1 MPGRSQDFNGK
12 SLSGI
17 ILNPITVKTMTSLKM
32 FHHNYNTIKT
42 INKYLSEK
50 KLKIEYGPS
59 RVARELVGVGKRE
72 RRTRAY
78 SN

>member
-1 MPGRSQDFNGK
+1 MARVFLESF
-12 SLSGI
+12 
-17 ILNPITVKTMTSLKM
+17 ILNPITVKTMRSLKM

-59 RVARELVGVGKRE
+59 RVARELLGVCKRE